1 MVYVANDMADERRP
15 TPVKHVFLS
24 QRKWMNMAS
33 KRAVKAVANTGR
45 NLKYATPA
53 LDKGLDII
61 EFLARDPTGATMSQL
76 ARELNRTV
84 SEIFR
89 MLLCLERRG
98 YIAQVSED
106 RYSLTLKLFKLVQEH
121 PPTERLIADALPI
134 MQRLAHGTFQSC
146 HMGVIEG
153 DHVVILAQVNAPSN
167 LGFYVKLGSAVDIM
181 ESASGYVILAHQ
193 DADQRLRTIAGWS
206 RETGKKPPS
215 NLVSHL
221 DRLRKIGHERRASY
235 LVKGVINISF
245 PIFDDRGAPLGALT
259 VPYIEYHKGSHR
271 EADVIKA
278 LRAAAAE
285 ITAAIGGKYPVVHK
299 KTMGRDAKQSTRGSR
314 YS

>member
-1 MVYVANDMADERRP
+1 MHMA
-15 TPVKHVFLS
+15 
-24 QRKWMNMAS
+24 M
-33 KRAVKAVANTGR
+33 KRAIKSASVDKTI
-45 NLKYATPA
+45 KYATPA
-53 LDKGLDII
+53 LDKGLDIL
-61 EFLARDPTGATMSQL
+61 EFLAHDPTGATKSEL

-98 YIAQVSED
+98 YIAQVAED

-134 MQRLAHGTFQSC
+134 MQRFAHETLQSC

-153 DHVVILAQVNAPSN
+153 EHVVILAQVNAPTN
-167 LGFYVKLGSAVDIM
+167 QGFFVKLGSTVDIM
-181 ESASGYVILAHQ
+181 DSASGYVILAHQ
-193 DADQRLRTIAGWS
+193 DAAHRARTIADWS
-206 RETGKKPPS
+206 RETGKKPAA
-215 NLVSHL
+215 NLMPHL
-221 DRLRKIGHERRASY
+221 ERLRKIGHERRASY

-259 VPYIEYHKGSHR
+259 VPYLEHHKSKHS

-278 LRAAAAE
+278 LGQAAAE
-285 ITAAIGGKYPVVHK
+285 ITAAIGGKFPSAQTK
-299 KTMGRDAKQSTRGSR
+299 AGLPIGRTKRQLQQG
-314 YS
+314 